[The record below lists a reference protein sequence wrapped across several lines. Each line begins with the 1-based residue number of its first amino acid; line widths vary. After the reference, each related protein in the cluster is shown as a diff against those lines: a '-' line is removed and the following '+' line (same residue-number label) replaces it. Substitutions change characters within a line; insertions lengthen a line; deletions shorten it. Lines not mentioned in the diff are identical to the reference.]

1 MPAPLAK
8 RARRANLYRMTDYS
22 QMDRDEAARNETQVR
37 DGFWNKARKTLGQV
51 PFSEQAVA
59 AFYCATDSATPLR
72 IRGALFGALGYF
84 ILPIDTIPDFIL
96 ALGYTDDAAILLGA
110 IAVAQ
115 AHITDE
121 HRAKARAWLLKEQA
135 A

>member
-1 MPAPLAK
+1 
-8 RARRANLYRMTDYS
+8 MTDYS
-22 QMDRDEAARNETQVR
+22 QTGRDGIRDEAQVR
-37 DGFWNKARKTLGQV
+37 DGFWYKARKTLGQV

-72 IRGALFGALGYF
+72 IRGALFGALAYF
-84 ILPIDTIPDFIL
+84 VMPFDTIPDFIL

-135 A
+135 TS

>member
-22 QMDRDEAARNETQVR
+22 QTGRDEAQVR
-37 DGFWNKARKTLGQV
+37 EGFWQKARKTLGQV

-72 IRGALFGALGYF
+72 IRGALFGALAYF
-84 ILPIDTIPDFIL
+84 VMPFDTIPDFIL

-135 A
+135 GT